1 LLLNKI
7 FNLFYIGT
15 VCFISS
21 GCTSKV
27 DLESTISEQSTNQL
41 NNEVV
46 LVTYQKATNGSRLT
60 FTAGT
65 LKPINNCIYLS
76 NEKGDIPIV
85 FPNTFQVKNNFVS
98 NGDMKFQI
106 GKEVKLIG
114 HATSVE
120 NASSILKIPSNDC
133 FKEKKMIWIF
143 GQ

>member
-1 LLLNKI
+1 MGCAVDFVCRLLHLKIISLKNPLQIGLCNKA
-7 FNLFYIGT
+7 
-15 VCFISS
+15 
-21 GCTSKV
+21 
-27 DLESTISEQSTNQL
+27 
-41 NNEVV
+41 
-46 LVTYQKATNGSRLT
+46 VTYQKATNGSRLT

-76 NEKGDIPIV
+76 NKKGDIPIV

-98 NGDMKFQI
+98 NGDIKFQI